1 MCRPATKAAGPGKAK
16 DNVGENKMTL
26 RIGDTA
32 PEFNGG

>member
-1 MCRPATKAAGPGKAK
+1 
-16 DNVGENKMTL
+16 MTL